1 VHQSEKA
8 SPVKPHGLWTPGFW
22 RAYLL
27 TMRPYLL
34 FVSGAAGMAGFADG
48 SSRSVSATLVVFFAL
63 FLSYGFGQALTDC
76 FQIDTDSLSSPYRPL
91 VRGSITKRQVLW
103 TSLIGLFSCCLI
115 LLVHNPKILVPG
127 VLCVFGLATYT
138 FFKRRWWGGPFY
150 NAWIVALLPIIGKM
164 AAVGYGWSFGSVM
177 ASGIL
182 LPITIS
188 TLFSYANFVLMG
200 YFKDISADRASG
212 YNTFCVAFGW
222 KRAAVATDLLALLS
236 ILATGWAFWKFSS
249 FASLLCPIRLPS
261 VGIFIVA
268 IIGLILAQL
277 GIHRT
282 RDEHK
287 AHDPIANVVRGF
299 VLLRLAEI
307 CLVRPGWLILVAI
320 FYIGFEAVLKLRP
333 EESQI

>member
-1 VHQSEKA
+1 MHQDEGTLKM
-8 SPVKPHGLWTPGFW
+8 KPYGLWTLAFW
-22 RAYLL
+22 RAYLM

-48 SSRSVSATLVVFFAL
+48 SAKGLFAALAVFFAL

-91 VRGSITKRQVLW
+91 VRGSIKKRQVLW
-103 TSLIGLFSCCLI
+103 ISLIGLFSCCLV
-115 LLVHNPKILVPG
+115 LVVLNPKIVIPG
-127 VLCVFGLATYT
+127 ILCVFGLATYT

-150 NAWIVALLPIIGKM
+150 NAWIVALLPVIGKM
-164 AAVGYGWSFGSVM
+164 AAVGPGWNFEYVM
-177 ASGIL
+177 ATGIL
-182 LPITIS
+182 LPITVS

-200 YFKDISADRASG
+200 YFKDISADRTSG

-222 KRAAVATDLLALLS
+222 KSAAVATDLLALLS
-236 ILATGWAFWKFSS
+236 ILATGWAFWKFNS

-261 VGIFIVA
+261 VGILIVA
-268 IIGLILAQL
+268 IIGLIQAQV

-282 RDEHK
+282 RDEHR

>member
-1 VHQSEKA
+1 MHQDERTLK
-8 SPVKPHGLWTPGFW
+8 VKPHGLWTLGFW
-22 RAYLL
+22 RAYLM

-48 SSRSVSATLVVFFAL
+48 SSRGVVPVLAVFFPL

-91 VRGSITKRQVLW
+91 VRGSIKKRQVLW
-103 TSLIGLFSCCLI
+103 ISLIGLLLCCLV
-115 LLVHNPKILVPG
+115 LVALNPKIVLPG
-127 VLCVFGLATYT
+127 ILCVFGLATYT

-164 AAVGYGWSFGSVM
+164 AAVGLGRSFQNLM
-177 ASGIL
+177 ATGIL
-182 LPITIS
+182 LPITVG

-268 IIGLILAQL
+268 IIGLIQAQV

-282 RDEHK
+282 RDEHR

-320 FYIGFEAVLKLRP
+320 FYIGFEAALKLRP